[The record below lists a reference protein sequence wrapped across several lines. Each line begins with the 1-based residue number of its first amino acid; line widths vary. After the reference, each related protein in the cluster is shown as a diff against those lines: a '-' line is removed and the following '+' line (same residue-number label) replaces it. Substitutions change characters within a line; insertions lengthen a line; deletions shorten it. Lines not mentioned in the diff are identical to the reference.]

1 MSRFE
6 ALRSWKPACRMFSL
20 VLTAAV
26 LSVACTERGEPKEE
40 TSPRLGSYSK
50 AAGDHTRLP
59 ARELDARTLQI
70 MASLLAGVEPP
81 VDLDSD
87 DSDAVP
93 LVASGEPAKAGTPA
107 GDPPVKV
114 NSAWDLHRAEMEK
127 VWTRIDPRLQ
137 AMSQWSRD
145 QLSRLPGSEA
155 PVFYPFGGPDLFA
168 VFNLFPH
175 ASSFILVGLEA
186 PGRLPMPEEA
196 KGAGLEEDLA
206 RLRQPFESMAQ
217 SGYFVRTQID
227 EQLSGGHFDGILP
240 ILLIALV
247 RAGQMPEAVQYV
259 SLDQTGQLVGL
270 EDPAASAGAVR
281 ILFRPASGSGK
292 VRSVFYYAQDLSNDG
307 VFPDSGFYHMIE
319 KLGTINSFI
328 KSGEYLL
335 HTDPF
340 SNLRKLMLDR
350 SQVLLQDDSGVPLR
364 FFTSDRWTVDLYGHY
379 EDVLAAYK
387 PWFQQ
392 DLAAAYKRKDKILP
406 LPFAAGY
413 QTAVSGGCLILSNRK
428 ASQGAQQRREIG
440 S

>member
-1 MSRFE
+1 MSRFD
-6 ALRSWKPACRMFSL
+6 ALRSRKLASRTLLLS
-20 VLTAAV
+20 TAIW
-26 LSVACTERGEPKEE
+26 LGACTEPAEPKGDV
-40 TSPRLGSYSK
+40 TPRMGSFSK
-50 AAGDHTRLP
+50 SAGDQTRLP

-81 VDLDSD
+81 ASLEVDETEGAPASD
-87 DSDAVP
+87 PAAANS
-93 LVASGEPAKAGTPA
+93 VATPVQDGAKTNG
-107 GDPPVKV
+107 
-114 NSAWDLHRAEMEK
+114 NSAWELHRTEMEK
-127 VWTRIDPRLQ
+127 VWSRIDPRLQ

-145 QLSRLPGSEA
+145 ELARLPGSEA

-168 VFNLFPH
+168 VFNLFPY

-196 KGAGLEEDLA
+196 RGAGLESDLE
-206 RLRQPFESMAQ
+206 RLRRPFESMAQ

-259 SLDQTGQLVGL
+259 QLDRSGQVVGL
-270 EDPAASAGAVR
+270 EDPGTSAGAIR
-281 ILFRPASGSGK
+281 ILFRPANGTGK

-319 KLGTINSFI
+319 KLGTINAFI

-340 SNLRKLMLDR
+340 SNLRKLILDR
-350 SQVLLQDDSGVPLR
+350 SQVVLQDDSGVPLR

-392 DLAAAYKRKDKILP
+392 DLAAAFQRKEKILP

-428 ASQGAQQRREIG
+428 ANFRPQQRREIG

>member
-6 ALRSWKPACRMFSL
+6 ALRSWKPACRVFLL
-20 VLTAAV
+20 VLAVAV
-26 LSVACTERGEPKEE
+26 LLGACTEREKPQEE

-50 AAGDHTRLP
+50 ATGDHTRLP

-81 VDLDSD
+81 ANLDAD
-87 DSDAVP
+87 DSDVVP
-93 LVASGEPAKAGTPA
+93 LAASGERAKADLPA
-107 GDPPVKV
+107 GDPPKV

-137 AMSQWSRD
+137 AMSHWSRD
-145 QLSRLPGSEA
+145 ELSRLPGAEA

-196 KGAGLEEDLA
+196 KGAGLAEDLA

-259 SLDQTGQLVGL
+259 RLDQSGQLVGL

-281 ILFRPASGSGK
+281 ILFRPAAGPGK

-307 VFPDSGFYHMIE
+307 VFPDSGFYHMVE
-319 KLGTINSFI
+319 KLGTVNSFI

-350 SQVLLQDDSGVPLR
+350 SQVVLQDDSGVPLR

-392 DLAAAYKRKDKILP
+392 DLAAAYQRKDKILP

>member
-1 MSRFE
+1 M
-6 ALRSWKPACRMFSL
+6 LCL
-20 VLTAAV
+20 VSMASV
-26 LSVACTERGEPKEE
+26 LPVACTGRGGTQEE

-50 AAGDHTRLP
+50 ATGDHTRLP

-81 VDLDSD
+81 ANLDAD

-93 LVASGEPAKAGTPA
+93 AATGAAAAPGVPAE
-107 GDPPVKV
+107 DPPVKV
-114 NSAWDLHRAEMEK
+114 NPAWDLHRVEMEK
-127 VWTRIDPRLQ
+127 VWTRIEPRLQ
-137 AMSQWSRD
+137 AMSRWSQD
-145 QLSRLPGSEA
+145 ELARLPGAEA

-196 KGAGLEEDLA
+196 RGSGLEADLA
-206 RLRQPFESMAQ
+206 RLRRPFESMAQ

-259 SLDQTGQLVGL
+259 QLDQTGQLVGL

-281 ILFRPASGSGK
+281 ILFRPASGPGK

-350 SQVLLQDDSGVPLR
+350 SQVVLQDDSGVPLR

-392 DLAAAYKRKDKILP
+392 DLAAAYQRKDKILP

-428 ASQGAQQRREIG
+428 ASQGTQQRREIG